1 MPESEATPA
10 KAVRDPESY
19 REALDAWMRRRLPD
33 AEGLRV
39 HDVDMPRATGFS
51 NETVFFSASWKS
63 WKSRKDGADE
73 GGAGGTRRYVARIEP
88 EGGALFPVQTPH
100 CKISVELQHRIM
112 TQVAAT
118 GAAPVPPS
126 LPFEGDTSVLGRPF
140 FVMEFVPGVIPA
152 DVPRYSTDGFL
163 VTDATPAERERMV
176 RSGLENMAAL
186 NRLDWRT
193 TGLDWLDP
201 SGNGSPT
208 VDHQIQIYRDR
219 VLQDLAGRD
228 HPVLLGSLD
237 WLDANAP
244 DLPAGLSWGDSRL
257 GNMIWQDY
265 RCAAV
270 VDWEAASLCPPQADI
285 GWWIM
290 FDRQSFDDMGAPRLE
305 GFPTR
310 EEMIAIWENASGLG
324 AGDIDYWEIFA
335 LMRFCA
341 IMIGLGDRL
350 VRAGLI
356 PEENNMAIQNGTT
369 DGLARRLE
377 AVGAR

>member
-1 MPESEATPA
+1 MSESEATPA
-10 KAVRDPESY
+10 KAVRDPETY
-19 REALDAWMRRRLPD
+19 REALDGWMKRQRPD
-33 AEGLRV
+33 AEALHV

-51 NETVFFSASWKS
+51 NETVFFSASWK
-63 WKSRKDGADE
+63 D
-73 GGAGGTRRYVARIEP
+73 GGTETTQRYVARIEP
-88 EGGALFPVQTPH
+88 EGGALFPIQTPE

-112 TQVAAT
+112 ANVAAT
-118 GAAPVPPS
+118 AVAPVPPT

-140 FVMEFVPGVIPA
+140 FVMEFVEGVIPA

-163 VTDATPAERERMV
+163 VSDASPAERERMV
-176 RSGLENMAAL
+176 RSGVETMAAL
-186 NRLDWRT
+186 NRLDWKA

-201 SGNGSPT
+201 SGNGNPAYS
-208 VDHQIQIYRDR
+208 DQIRIYRDR
-219 VLQDLAGRD
+219 ALQDLAGRD
-228 HPVLLGSLD
+228 HPVLLGGLD
-237 WLDANAP
+237 WLEANAP
-244 DLPAGLSWGDSRL
+244 DLPVGLSWGDSRL

-285 GWWIM
+285 GWWVM

-310 EEMIAIWENASGLG
+310 EEMVEIWETASGLS
-324 AGDIDYWEIFA
+324 AGNVDYWEIYA

-341 IMIGLGDRL
+341 IMVGLGDRM
-350 VRAGLI
+350 VRAGLV
-356 PEENNMAIQNGTT
+356 PPENNMGIANGTT

-377 AVGAR
+377 AVA